1 MVGKRL
7 SPSPQPQEVTV
18 RRFSLAAIGLLLVFS
33 TPALA
38 QDPTV
43 VDSDKY
49 VVEFENDHVRV
60 LRITYGPGDKS
71 VMHEHPAAVAVML
84 SGGTMR
90 MHYPDGTSEDLE
102 SNDGD
107 ANWSDAVTHLPE
119 NIGDGRVEVILVEM
133 KSPPKDEC
141 T

>member
-1 MVGKRL
+1 M
-7 SPSPQPQEVTV
+7 
-18 RRFSLAAIGLLLVFS
+18 FS

-49 VVEFENDHVRV
+49 KAMFENDRVRV
-60 LRITYGPGDKS
+60 LRITYDPGDKS
-71 VMHEHPAAVAVML
+71 VMHEHPAGVAVML

-90 MHYPDGTSEDLE
+90 MHFPDGTSEDLE

-107 ANWSDAVTHLPE
+107 ANWSDAMTHLPE
-119 NIGDGRVEVILVEM
+119 NIGDGRVEVILVEF
-133 KSPPKDEC
+133 KPAPEDEC
-141 T
+141 M

>member
-1 MVGKRL
+1 M
-7 SPSPQPQEVTV
+7 

-33 TPALA
+33 TPAVA
-38 QDPTV
+38 QDPAV

-49 VVEFENDHVRV
+49 KVEFENDQVRV
-60 LRITYGPGDKS
+60 IRISYGPREKS
-71 VMHEHPAAVAVML
+71 VMHEHPDAVAVML

-90 MHYPDGTSEDLE
+90 MHFPDGTSEDLE

-119 NIGDGRVEVILVEM
+119 NIGDGRVEVILVEF
-133 KSPPKDEC
+133 KPEPEEEC
-141 T
+141 M

>member
-1 MVGKRL
+1 M
-7 SPSPQPQEVTV
+7 

-38 QDPTV
+38 QDATV

-71 VMHEHPAAVAVML
+71 VMHEHPASVAVML

-90 MHYPDGTSEDLE
+90 MHFPDGTSEDLE

>member
-1 MVGKRL
+1 M
-7 SPSPQPQEVTV
+7 

-49 VVEFENDHVRV
+49 KVEFENDQVRV

-71 VMHEHPAAVAVML
+71 VMHEHPDAAVVIL
-84 SGGTMR
+84 SGGTVR
-90 MHYPDGTSEDLE
+90 MHYPDGTTEDLE

-107 ANWSDAVTHLPE
+107 AYWSDAVTHLPE
-119 NIGDGRVEVILVEM
+119 NIGDGRLEAILVEF
-133 KSPPKDEC
+133 KPAPEDEC
-141 T
+141 M

>member
-1 MVGKRL
+1 VGKRL

-38 QDPTV
+38 QDPTI
-43 VDSDKY
+43 VDSDHYK
-49 VVEFENDHVRV
+49 VVFENDHVRV

-71 VMHEHPAAVAVML
+71 VMHEHPDAVVVIL
-84 SGGTMR
+84 SGGTVR
-90 MHYPDGTSEDLE
+90 MHYPDGTTEDLE

-107 ANWSDAVTHLPE
+107 AYWSDAVTHLPE
-119 NIGDGRVEVILVEM
+119 NIGDGRVEAILVEF
-133 KSPPKDEC
+133 KPAPEDEC
-141 T
+141 M

>member
-1 MVGKRL
+1 MRH
-7 SPSPQPQEVTV
+7 
-18 RRFSLAAIGLLLVFS
+18 FSLAAIGLLLVFA

-60 LRITYGPGDKS
+60 LRIAYGPGDKS

-90 MHYPDGTSEDLE
+90 MHFPDGTSEDLE

-119 NIGDGRVEVILVEM
+119 NLGDGRVEVILVEM

-141 T
+141 M